1 MQLTMMRSK
10 LHRATV
16 TEAILHYE
24 GSISIDSDLLKESGL
39 LVNEQVDVLNINNG
53 ERFTTYV
60 IEAPAG
66 SKAIQVNGAGARLA
80 QVGDLVIIVAYA
92 VMGLEEAKNFQ
103 PKVLVLGEG
112 NQKLS

>member
-1 MQLTMMRSK
+1 M
-10 LHRATV
+10 
-16 TEAILHYE
+16 
-24 GSISIDSDLLKESGL
+24 
-39 LVNEQVDVLNINNG
+39 LNINNG

-92 VMGLEEAKNFQ
+92 EMGLEEAKNFQ